1 MARKT
6 YVDLSDTIEAWRVK
20 TNLISSSVGDL
31 DSLAAA
37 LPDSDLVHA
46 INYVYEENIRDIKF
60 DILKSDGSL
69 VKRVFGYTD
78 SGV

>member
-20 TNLISSSVGDL
+20 TNLISSNVGDL

-46 INYVYEENIRDIKF
+46 INYVYEEDP
-60 DILKSDGSL
+60 
-69 VKRVFGYTD
+69 D
-78 SGV
+78 SNVIEKIDKGTS

>member
-20 TNLISSSVGDL
+20 TNLISTNVGDL
-31 DSLAAA
+31 DSLAAP
-37 LPDSDLVHA
+37 LPDSDLVQA
-46 INYVYEENIRDIKF
+46 INYIYNENIRDIKF
-60 DILKSDGSL
+60 DILQSDGAL